1 MVPPVHSHI
10 GGARRGAKDFAQFV
24 EKSALSGL
32 RELPHQG
39 CQTADLTDPA
49 AEPFAS
55 ISPDQGQTMGG
66 TYDTDLTRLRAGA
79 DGLATFID
87 TNASRSVTPT
97 AAHPDAC
104 SGAQA

>member
-1 MVPPVHSHI
+1 M
-10 GGARRGAKDFAQFV
+10 AKDFAQFV
-24 EKSALSGL
+24 EKSALNGL

-39 CQTADLTDPA
+39 SQTADLTDPA

-55 ISPDQGQTMGG
+55 ISPDQGQTMGRIYG
-66 TYDTDLTRLRAGA
+66 TDLTRLRVGT
-79 DGLATFID
+79 DGFASFID
-87 TNASRSVTPT
+87 TKASRSVTPT